1 MSYLERIA
9 HCNTWCANH
18 YLPWKIAGETY
29 GWLRPSFVEH
39 LTAFPDCFVIND
51 YSVELHPNLS
61 NYTERSAAI
70 APILRQLHEQ
80 GVIDTWVNEQ
90 YPVNHAFGEQ
100 GVLAFERAATNYFGT
115 QSYGVHMNG
124 LVKKAKGSDKGVY
137 VWAGVRARNKPFFP
151 EKLDQIVAGGQPIG
165 ISLVDNI
172 IKEAAEEANIPTA
185 LAEQAVL
192 KSQISYRQETSRGLD
207 QSTIYN
213 FDLWLP
219 EDFIPENTD
228 GEVDEFHLYPINKI
242 AELTEHSDAFKD
254 NCNLTNI
261 DLLLRLG
268 VISAQH
274 PDYTAI
280 KQQLY
285 R

>member
-9 HCNTWCANH
+9 NCNTWSATH

-29 GWLRPSFVEH
+29 GWLRPQFVEH
-39 LTAFPDCFVIND
+39 LTAFPDCFVIHD
-51 YSVELHPNLS
+51 YSVALHPDLND
-61 NYTERSAAI
+61 YAKRSAAI
-70 APILRQLHEQ
+70 APVLRQLHEQ
-80 GVIDTWVNEQ
+80 GVIDTWVNER

-100 GVLAFERAATNYFGT
+100 GVLEVERAATNYFGT
-115 QSYGVHMNG
+115 KSYGVHLNG
-124 LVKKAKGSDKGVY
+124 LVKKADGIY
-137 VWAGVRARNKPFFP
+137 VWTGVRARDKPFFSG
-151 EKLDQIVAGGQPIG
+151 KLDQVVAGGQPVG
-165 ISLVDNI
+165 ISLMDNL
-172 IKEAAEEANIPTA
+172 IKESAEEANIPA
-185 LAEQAVL
+185 ILAEQAVL
-192 KSQISYRQETSRGLD
+192 KSQLSYRQATSRGLD
-207 QSTIYN
+207 QSTLYN

-228 GEVDEFHLYPINKI
+228 GEVEAFHLYPISKI
-242 AELTEHSDAFKD
+242 AELTEHSEAFKD